1 MANSSIYA
9 AFERMWQ
16 HILNVLSGKSDVG
29 HTHSEYLSTTG
40 TAAKATADASGNN
53 IVNTYATKTELNN
66 AKYTLPNATSSTL
79 GGVKIGSNITVSSGT
94 ISLSKTNVTSAL
106 GYTPPETNTTYSVVS
121 TTADGLAPKRDGSTT
136 KFLRA
141 DGTWAAPPTGST
153 ITVDSSLSST
163 STNPVQNKVIN
174 SALGGKAPT
183 SHATSSTTY
192 GAGSSSNY
200 GHVKL
205 SDSTS
210 STSGASSGVAAT
222 PTAVKSAYDLAN
234 KAMPKSGGTF
244 TGDITIGE
252 SADIVYPNIMLEGV
266 ETDIRLGNLLQGYG
280 ETLAYFGDNVM
291 FKSGGQFTGTVEQYW
306 EDTSVACLRGNSVL
320 DGAWQPVS
328 TCDITFIRK

>member
-1 MANSSIYA
+1 MANNSIYS

-16 HILNVLSGKSDVG
+16 HVLNALGNKSDVG
-29 HTHSEYLSTTG
+29 HTHSGYLSTTG

-66 AKYTLPNATSSTL
+66 SKYTHPTSHPASMITGLATVATSGSYNDLSNKPTIPSAYTLPTATSSTL
-79 GGVKIGSNITVSSGT
+79 GGVKIGSNISVSSGT
-94 ISLSKTNVTSAL
+94 ISLSKSNVTSAL

-141 DGTWAAPPTGST
+141 DGTWAAPATGST

-163 STNPVQNKVIN
+163 STNPVQNKVVN
-174 SALGGKAPT
+174 SALSGKAPT

-192 GAGSSSNY
+192 GAGTSSNY

-210 STSGASSGVAAT
+210 STSAASSGVAAS
-222 PTAVKSAYDLAN
+222 PKAVKAAYDLAN
-234 KAMPKSGGTF
+234 AAMPKSGGEF
-244 TGDITIGE
+244 TG
-252 SADIVYPNIMLEGV
+252 N
-266 ETDIRLGNLLQGYG
+266 
-280 ETLAYFGDNVM
+280 
-291 FKSGGQFTGTVEQYW
+291 
-306 EDTSVACLRGNSVL
+306 
-320 DGAWQPVS
+320 
-328 TCDITFIRK
+328 ITFAEGAEIQYLHQDVLFVIGGSLPLLCF